1 MTLMVVVT
9 MIVFQIADFWE
20 IVFLPVI
27 KLRLLK
33 TFMAT
38 QYWLRLTSI
47 SEKEESNR
55 PEQT

>member
-1 MTLMVVVT
+1 MALMVVVT

-38 QYWLRLTSI
+38 RYWLRLTSI